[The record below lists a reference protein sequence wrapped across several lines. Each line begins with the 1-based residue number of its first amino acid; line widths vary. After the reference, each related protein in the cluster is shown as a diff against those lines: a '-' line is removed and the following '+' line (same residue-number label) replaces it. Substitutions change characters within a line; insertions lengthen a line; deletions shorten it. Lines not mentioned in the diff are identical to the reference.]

1 LFALLRF
8 ALLYSLC
15 PRHDFLLRWSSCA
28 DTDLRMQVSNMDDTE
43 LKRLKQSVAAEIKQ
57 RERYAGVF
65 VCPCVGMEELV
76 CVRICSAPSIPTE
89 S

>member
-1 LFALLRF
+1 
-8 ALLYSLC
+8 
-15 PRHDFLLRWSSCA
+15 
-28 DTDLRMQVSNMDDTE
+28 MDDTE

-76 CVRICSAPSIPTE
+76 CVRICSAPSIPTVC
-89 S
+89 